1 MQQRILF
8 FCHLI
13 SAPSDPLST
22 LQTCSQSL
30 HVTDINHCLTEHL
43 AYGFTPTETT
53 LRGGHVVNRE
63 APCHWSAL
71 GHIPLQMR

>member
-8 FCHLI
+8 FCHLNQPPQI
-13 SAPSDPLST
+13 LLVLCKLAV
-22 LQTCSQSL
+22 QGL